1 MWLLQELYLF
11 NLTTMLQLIINKTE
25 DRETMIVS
33 SDKKKK
39 VYIKNDINWETDEW
53 KLYNEI
59 VWLLEDYL
67 K

>member
-1 MWLLQELYLF
+1 
-11 NLTTMLQLIINKTE
+11 MLQLIIDKTE

-39 VYIKNDINWETDEW
+39 VYIKNDINWKTDEW

>member
-11 NLTTMLQLIINKTE
+11 NLTTMLQLIIDKTE

-39 VYIKNDINWETDEW
+39 VYIKNDIN
-53 KLYNEI
+53 
-59 VWLLEDYL
+59 
-67 K
+67 

>member
-1 MWLLQELYLF
+1 
-11 NLTTMLQLIINKTE
+11 MLQLIINKTE

-39 VYIKNDINWETDEW
+39 VYIKNDINWDTKEW
-53 KLYNEI
+53 QLYASI
-59 VWLLEDYL
+59 IQLLKDYI

>member
-1 MWLLQELYLF
+1 
-11 NLTTMLQLIINKTE
+11 MLQLIINKTE

-53 KLYNEI
+53 KLYNDI
-59 VWLLEDYL
+59 LKLLDDYI